1 MQAAAIDFKICPYSF
16 MCKGVRCTVYEN
28 IASLVVFVTAVAN
41 CLAFFLRWKK
51 LSPFYNKASFNIE
64 STRTYFVWNPYG
76 KPRKLF
82 HNLML
87 LAGVAFV
94 PPLFLTWVL
103 VIIWSIL
110 SAYPILIV
118 ITGLYIITRVSD
130 YELLDFAKDFM
141 KCKPSK
147 IGVGDLNLIKQAWKV
162 LRRSAFLS
170 FTVALVFLSLTI
182 ALTFLTI

>member
-1 MQAAAIDFKICPYSF
+1 

-51 LSPFYNKASFNIE
+51 LSLFYNKASFNIE
-64 STRTYFVWNPYG
+64 STRTYFVWDPYG
-76 KPRKLF
+76 KPRKIF
-82 HNLML
+82 NNLRF
-87 LAGVAFV
+87 LAGIAFA
-94 PPLFLTWVL
+94 PPLFLTWIF
-103 VIIWSIL
+103 VIAWSMF

-118 ITGLYIITRVSD
+118 ITGLYILTRVSD

-147 IGVGDLNLIKQAWKV
+147 IGEGDLNLLKQTWKI

-170 FTVALVFLSLTI
+170 LVVALAFLALTI
-182 ALTFLTI
+182 ALTFLVI